1 MQQMTQTHDLER
13 AAAQREHEKALQ
25 QQQTALEMLQ
35 GHMQVGAVGGAA
47 CNGQRRKWN
56 GADRRLTETH
66 PCSQRLPLT
75 DRDTLADRD
84 SPLLTETHPY

>member
-35 GHMQVGAVGGAA
+35 GHMQVGAVGVVLPATDRGA
-47 CNGQRRKWN
+47 NGM
-56 GADRRLTETH
+56 GLTEG
-66 PCSQRLPLT
+66 
-75 DRDTLADRD
+75 
-84 SPLLTETHPY
+84 